1 MPETGV
7 ISMDAELDPSVTS
20 IIPGSLAVD
29 PLMVVVTC
37 EVVATDSII
46 VTFLNDFK

>member
-1 MPETGV
+1 MV
-7 ISMDAELDPSVTS
+7 SSDAELDSSVTL
-20 IIPGSLAVD
+20 IIPGSVAVD